1 MRRWREAVGKFRSFR
16 LSSAAAIVFLSRR
29 SFACALA
36 RRRTQSDT
44 RPPVH
49 SSPGRWFIAAV
60 HGTAALACVL
70 ALQAG
75 AANASPTCTMTG
87 TAGADLLSGTGGHD
101 VICGLGG
108 NDTIVG
114 NGGNDVLIGGD
125 GNDLISGGD
134 GNDRVEGG
142 PGNDKLEGTGGHDT
156 ILGGPGGDTIFAYDG
171 QKDIVDGGPGVDRAW
186 WDFTLDKVRGVEQ
199 NN

>member
-1 MRRWREAVGKFRSFR
+1 MRRWREAVGKFRSLR

-29 SFACALA
+29 CSSCALV
-36 RRRTQSDT
+36 RRRTHRAMPSA
-44 RPPVH
+44 VH
-49 SSPGRWFIAAV
+49 SSPGRWFIAAL
-60 HGTAALACVL
+60 HATAAIACVL
-70 ALQAG
+70 ALQGG
-75 AANASPTCTMTG
+75 AATASACTMTG
-87 TAGADLLSGTGGHD
+87 TPGPDLLSGTEGRD

-134 GNDRVEGG
+134 GNDRVDGG

-156 ILGGPGGDTIFAYDG
+156 ILGGPGNDTIFAYDG
-171 QKDIVDGGPGVDRAW
+171 QKDVVDGGPGVDHAW

>member
-1 MRRWREAVGKFRSFR
+1 MRRWREAVGKFRNFR
-16 LSSAAAIVFLSRR
+16 LRSAAAIVFLSRR
-29 SFACALA
+29 PSSCALV
-36 RRRTQSDT
+36 RRRLHLGT
-44 RPPVH
+44 PPLVD
-49 SSPGRWFIAAV
+49 SSPSRWFIAALHATV
-60 HGTAALACVL
+60 VLACVL
-70 ALQAG
+70 ALQGG
-75 AANASPTCTMTG
+75 AATASACTITG
-87 TAGADLLSGTGGHD
+87 TPGPDLLSGTEGRD

-114 NGGNDVLIGGD
+114 NGGKDVLIGGD

-142 PGNDKLEGTGGHDT
+142 PGNDKLEGSSGHDT
-156 ILGGPGGDTIFAYDG
+156 ILGGAGNDTIFAYDG
-171 QKDIVDGGPGVDRAW
+171 QKDIVDGGSGSDRAW